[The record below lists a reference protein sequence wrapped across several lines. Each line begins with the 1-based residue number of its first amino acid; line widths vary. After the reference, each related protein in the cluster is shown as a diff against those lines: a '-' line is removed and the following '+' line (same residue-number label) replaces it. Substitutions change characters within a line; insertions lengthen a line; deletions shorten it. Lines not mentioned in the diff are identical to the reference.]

1 MAPERQAG
9 HVFRKL
15 AELDAGNP
23 AIFRFAADAQEL
35 FIDWMADLERKVR
48 GGQDLHPA
56 LVSHLSKYRSLM
68 PSLALLF
75 ELADLAGIVGFDGS
89 ALAQIE
95 NLVSLEHAR
104 QAAAYCDYLESHAR
118 RIYSCITTPQMRAAR
133 ELSEKLKQRKV
144 GAGGLFSCREVY
156 LKGWSGLDTPEAVK
170 QAAELLQDAG
180 WVRELAGE
188 PGQFGGRPANR
199 YAVNPGVWR

>member
-1 MAPERQAG
+1 LAPERQAG
-9 HVFRKL
+9 QVFRKL
-15 AELDAGNP
+15 VELDAGNP

-35 FIDWMADLERKVR
+35 FIEWLAELERKVR

-56 LVSHLSKYRSLM
+56 LISHLSKYRSLM

-75 ELADLAGIVGFDGS
+75 ELADLAGFVGFDGS
-89 ALAQIE
+89 ALAKIE

-118 RIYSCITTPQMRAAR
+118 RIYSCITTPQVRAAR

-144 GAGGLFSCREVY
+144 GASGLFSCREVY
-156 LKGWSGLDTPEAVK
+156 LKGWSGLDSPEAVK
-170 QAAELLQDAG
+170 LAAEVLQDAG

-188 PGQFGGRPANR
+188 PGPSGGRPVNR
-199 YAVNPGVWR
+199 YAINPGVWR